1 MSSTNAQC
9 LESPNKKRKAN
20 SQKDT
25 EFNDENDEPK
35 LSKHVL
41 KSKESSLNQDGLSS
55 RSSANDRDDDPAAFS
70 S

>member
-1 MSSTNAQC
+1 
-9 LESPNKKRKAN
+9 
-20 SQKDT
+20 
-25 EFNDENDEPK
+25 
-35 LSKHVL
+35 VL